1 LSDTILVP
9 EGAQAAR
16 PGRFSAFDSPLG
28 YRRQPTP
35 VFEPGLADLRTE
47 NMRGP
52 SYAAM
57 LHPQDTRGVVVMA
70 YRDTYTKRDG
80 TRGHKTANGGATGDE
95 LRRAV
100 DVLEPFSITMN
111 AFRRDP
117 KDPDAHRLS
126 PCKATWNL
134 AGLNA
139 CWVDL
144 DYYNR
149 VAWRGR
155 PPEEVA
161 AAVLERCEDLG
172 WPMPSY
178 VLASG
183 QGLLVSWLHTRQS
196 PSALPVWRAMQKRIL
211 TEFDDFGPDRGASNP
226 TMAFKLPGVQN
237 EKSGLP
243 ARVVWPSTFGD
254 IERHAFDVLRSAF
267 LPYTPQQ
274 VAAHRKVQAK
284 ERAAKAEKRTARKAA
299 GIVVPPPKLTY
310 NTFAKAVLRDLTR
323 LFEHRFG
330 GRPVRRGNRD
340 TWLFA
345 FVKAAAWMMTV
356 RELEAEVDRLAPLCG
371 LSQREARGYA
381 KAAVRKA
388 KRAEQGGLD
397 PRGGGK
403 NSDPRYKLNPEHFVG
418 DLGVTVA
425 EMRDKNL
432 DLRVLLS
439 DGVKR
444 EREAKRSQDRRDA
457 AGAKSRTA
465 AQAARLALGQRA
477 LEKRA
482 AGMTVAAVAAEEGVS
497 VAQVEKAQ
505 REARQVAAIGKP
517 VAKAKPGRP
526 RKPSR
531 RTGFDKAASRPAK
544 TRTENPY
551 GSTGSIDA
559 CARGDVG
566 AGAVVASPVEGYDVL
581 VRSIAPHCDDTDA
594 RSALTGPAG
603 VFVSEGGDLP
613 DFLRH
618 LIPGAEA

>member
-1 LSDTILVP
+1 
-9 EGAQAAR
+9 
-16 PGRFSAFDSPLG
+16 
-28 YRRQPTP
+28 
-35 VFEPGLADLRTE
+35 
-47 NMRGP
+47 M
-52 SYAAM
+52 
-57 LHPQDTRGVVVMA
+57 
-70 YRDTYTKRDG
+70 
-80 TRGHKTANGGATGDE
+80 
-95 LRRAV
+95 
-100 DVLEPFSITMN
+100 
-111 AFRRDP
+111 
-117 KDPDAHRLS
+117 
-126 PCKATWNL
+126 
-134 AGLNA
+134 
-139 CWVDL
+139 
-144 DYYNR
+144 
-149 VAWRGR
+149 
-155 PPEEVA
+155 
-161 AAVLERCEDLG
+161 
-172 WPMPSY
+172 
-178 VLASG
+178 
-183 QGLLVSWLHTRQS
+183 
-196 PSALPVWRAMQKRIL
+196 
-211 TEFDDFGPDRGASNP
+211 
-226 TMAFKLPGVQN
+226 
-237 EKSGLP
+237 
-243 ARVVWPSTFGD
+243 
-254 IERHAFDVLRSAF
+254 
-267 LPYTPQQ
+267 
-274 VAAHRKVQAK
+274 
-284 ERAAKAEKRTARKAA
+284 
-299 GIVVPPPKLTY
+299 PPPKLTY